1 MTSFS
6 LISDTYDKIR
16 SKLVQT
22 PLIESKYL
30 SKRLK
35 RRIFIKAEC
44 LQNTGSFKYRGSWSA
59 FTNFKESELQKG
71 VLAYSSGNHAQAI
84 ASVASQ
90 LGINATIIMPND
102 APKLKIRNTK
112 ALDAEVILYDRVR
125 EVREEIGIKLEKKR
139 NLKLIKPY
147 DDPFIIAG
155 QGTLGVELAIQA
167 EEVGIKKA
175 DVLVCCG
182 GGGLAS
188 GISIALHE
196 LCNSFTVRT
205 CEPENFDD
213 TAKSL
218 KATKRIKNKLMEGS
232 ICDAILTP
240 MPGELTFKILLELA
254 GPGLVASDSQVLKAM
269 AILFLHH
276 NLVVEPGGAISLA
289 AALSNIDEID
299 AETLIIVCT
308 GGNVDPKVFS
318 KALDLIDV

>member
-6 LISDTYDKIR
+6 LISDTYDKI
-16 SKLVQT
+16 KTQLVQT

-30 SKRLK
+30 SERLK

-59 FTNFKESELQKG
+59 FTNIKENDLKRG
-71 VLAYSSGNHAQAI
+71 VLAYSSGNHAQGI

-102 APKLKIRNTK
+102 APKLKIRNTR
-112 ALDAEVILYDRVR
+112 AFNAEVILYDRAN
-125 EVREEIGIKLEKKR
+125 EVREEIGAKLEKKR

-188 GISIALHE
+188 GISIALLIH
-196 LCNSFTVRT
+196 
-205 CEPENFDD
+205 
-213 TAKSL
+213 
-218 KATKRIKNKLMEGS
+218 
-232 ICDAILTP
+232 
-240 MPGELTFKILLELA
+240 TFK
-254 GPGLVASDSQVLKAM
+254 
-269 AILFLHH
+269 
-276 NLVVEPGGAISLA
+276 
-289 AALSNIDEID
+289 
-299 AETLIIVCT
+299 
-308 GGNVDPKVFS
+308 
-318 KALDLIDV
+318 

>member
-1 MTSFS
+1 MTNFS
-6 LISDTYDKIR
+6 LIADTYEKIR
-16 SKLVQT
+16 PNLIKT

-30 SKRLK
+30 SDRLEKRV
-35 RRIFIKAEC
+35 FIKAEC

-59 FTNFKESELQKG
+59 FTNINKRELENG
-71 VLAYSSGNHAQAI
+71 VLAYSSGNHAQGI

-90 LGINATIIMPND
+90 VGIEATIIMPTD
-102 APKLKIRNTK
+102 APKLKIKNTK
-112 ALDAEVILYDRVR
+112 SYGAKVILYDRVK
-125 EVREEIGIKLEKKR
+125 ESREEIGIRLEKDRK
-139 NLKLIKPY
+139 LKLIKPY

-155 QGTLGVELAIQA
+155 QGTLGVELAMQA
-167 EEVGIKKA
+167 KEMDIKKA

-188 GISIALHE
+188 GISIALNE
-196 LCNSFTVRT
+196 LCKDFTVRT

-218 KATKRIKNKLMEGS
+218 KAKKRIKNKSMEGS

-240 MPGELTFKILLELA
+240 TPGELTFKILSKLA
-254 GPGLVASDSQVLKAM
+254 GPGLIASDRQVLEAM

-289 AALSNIDEID
+289 AALNEINKVD
-299 AETLIIVCT
+299 AESLIIVCT

-318 KALDLIDV
+318 KALDLINV